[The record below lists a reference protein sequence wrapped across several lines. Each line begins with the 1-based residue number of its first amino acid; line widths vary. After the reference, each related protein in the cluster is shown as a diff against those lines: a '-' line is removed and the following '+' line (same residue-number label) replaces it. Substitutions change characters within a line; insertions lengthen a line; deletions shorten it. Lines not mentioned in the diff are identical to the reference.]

1 MTEQHSS
8 RGNKAGEHKFSS
20 RAERRKHEKAQ
31 FQARAQAGDQRIFA
45 PINPDQYGSSS
56 KPGASAARK
65 TQNVPYSA
73 VKSRYV
79 PNKKSTAPSSQTKN
93 RVKAQ
98 ATGKGDNNKKSKTAV
113 GNKTSK
119 QKHPKSKNT
128 SGRIRVGLWVKRIL
142 GLITGLVLVAII
154 AGCITFL
161 IAYYRLEVPEAQ
173 KFANAQVTTVY
184 WGDTNKMMGKFA
196 ERNRTIVDTKS
207 FENSYIR
214 DAVVASEDRTFYE
227 NSGIDIKGIARALWN
242 NVRGRPTQG
251 ASTLTQQYVE
261 NYYTGKNTG
270 YTGKFKETILALKI
284 NRQVPKEKILNDY
297 LNTIYFG
304 RGAYGIEAAAN
315 AYFGKSAKDLNL
327 SESALLA
334 GIIPAPNAWDPLVS
348 PEKAQQRWQRVLNL
362 MAADNMIKKNEKNAA
377 EFPQVQKKKQEGTY
391 FKGTTG
397 YLLQHVRQELV
408 TQIGYTED
416 EIDRAGIR
424 IYTTIDPEKQ
434 KLLEEAVGTLPEN
447 RPEGLRVAAT
457 SIDTAT
463 GAVIAE
469 YGGPDYQKVQRNA
482 VTQDVAQAGSTFK
495 PFALLAALEHGHK
508 LSEKINGSGPM
519 KIGDAWVGNYG
530 GASYGQVDLI
540 KATKYSINT
549 AYVRLNSEI
558 GMDATRQV
566 AIAAGY
572 SKNTV
577 GLDKNS
583 VVGVLGT
590 SSPHNLEIAEAY
602 TTFATG
608 GIRRTA
614 HIIDKVTDSS
624 GNILYEADTAGIRQ
638 FEEENI
644 SELTKALSAVAETGG
659 TGDTA
664 GKLGRPVA
672 AKTGSSNDNRSAQFV
687 GYVPQMVTAISMYQV
702 GKNGAEESIT
712 PFGGVRE
719 VTGGTWPAKLWLAY
733 MRPAVKGLEP
743 QPLFSSETS
752 KYRVRPKEKN
762 TPYKTAEVPSAPPPE
777 TVGNPLTVPSSSAP
791 ASSPPPQ
798 SPEAPES
805 SSPAAP
811 PSP

>member
-31 FQARAQAGDQRIFA
+31 FQTRAQAGDQRIFA

-65 TQNVPYSA
+65 KQNVPYSA

-93 RVKAQ
+93 RVKTQ
-98 ATGKGDNNKKSKTAV
+98 AAGKGDNNKKSKTAV

-128 SGRIRVGLWVKRIL
+128 SGRSRVGLWVKRIL

-508 LSEKINGSGPM
+508 LSEQINGSGPM
-519 KIGDAWVGNYG
+519 RIGDAWVGNYG

-733 MRPAVKGLEP
+733 MRPAVKGLES

-798 SPEAPES
+798 SPEASES

>member
-1 MTEQHSS
+1 MTEKNSAPDMG
-8 RGNKAGEHKFSS
+8 RGRAGFSS
-20 RAERRKHEKAQ
+20 RAQRRKHEKEQ
-31 FQARAQAGDQRIFA
+31 LQARAQASDQRIFA
-45 PINPDQYGSSS
+45 PINPNRYHNPPKPAGRIPSRGAKNSVNVGASRSLPSKTTNLSGKSSRGINKTRPSSAGKIRTAKKINKSASKKAPKTHNRNLS
-56 KPGASAARK
+56 KPKQGRRAS
-65 TQNVPYSA
+65 
-73 VKSRYV
+73 
-79 PNKKSTAPSSQTKN
+79 
-93 RVKAQ
+93 
-98 ATGKGDNNKKSKTAV
+98 
-113 GNKTSK
+113 
-119 QKHPKSKNT
+119 
-128 SGRIRVGLWVKRIL
+128 LWIKRIL
-142 GLITGLVLVAII
+142 GLVTGLILVAVI
-154 AGCITFL
+154 AGCVTFL

-184 WGDTNKMMGKFA
+184 WGDTDKMMGKFA

-207 FENSYIR
+207 FKQPYIR

-227 NSGIDIKGIARALWN
+227 NSGIDVKGIFRALWN

-261 NYYTGKNTG
+261 NYYTGKNAG

-284 NRQVPKEKILNDY
+284 NRQVPKEKIINDY

-315 AYFGKSAKDLNL
+315 AYFGKSAKDMNL

-334 GIIPAPNAWDPLVS
+334 GIIPAPNSWDPLVN
-348 PEKAQQRWQRVLNL
+348 PDQAKKRWQRVLNL
-362 MAADNMIKKNEKNAA
+362 MVADNMIKQSDRDSAV
-377 EFPQVQKKKQEGTY
+377 FPQVQQKKPEGSY

-408 TQIGYTED
+408 KQIGYTED
-416 EIDRAGIR
+416 EIDRAGIK

-434 KLLEEAVGTLPEN
+434 KMLEEAVNTLPEQK
-447 RPEGLRVAAT
+447 PEGLRVAAT

-463 GAVIAE
+463 GAILAE
-469 YGGPDYQKVQRNA
+469 YGGADYQKIQRNA

-508 LSEKINGSGPM
+508 LSDTINGAGPM
-519 KIGDAWVGNYG
+519 KVGDAWVGNYG
-530 GASYGQVDLI
+530 GASYGQVDLLR
-540 KATKYSINT
+540 ATKLSINT
-549 AYVRLNSEI
+549 AYIRLNSEI
-558 GMDATRQV
+558 GMDTTRQV

-572 SKNTV
+572 SKDTV

-583 VVGVLGT
+583 IVGVLGT
-590 SSPHNLEIAEAY
+590 SSPHNIEIAEAY

-614 HIIDKVTDSS
+614 HIISKITDSS
-624 GNILYEADTAGIRQ
+624 GNILYEADTTGTRQ

-644 SELTKALSAVAETGG
+644 SELTKALAAVTETGG

-687 GYVPQMVTAISMYQV
+687 GYVPQMVTAVSMYQV
-702 GKNGAEESIT
+702 GTNGAEESIT
-712 PFGGVRE
+712 PFGGVKE

-733 MRPAVKGLEP
+733 MKNAVKGLPPE
-743 QPLFSSETS
+743 PLFSSDKNQS
-752 KYRVRPKEKN
+752 QVKPKEKQ
-762 TPYKTAEVPSAPPPE
+762 TPYKTAEQPAAPPPE
-777 TVGNPLTVPSSSAP
+777 TVGNPLTVPSTSTIPSSAP
-791 ASSPPPQ
+791 PA
-798 SPEAPES
+798 
-805 SSPAAP
+805 SPAP
-811 PSP
+811 SEHIPSP

>member
-1 MTEQHSS
+1 MTEKHSS
-8 RGNKAGEHKFSS
+8 RGNQAGEHKFSS
-20 RAERRKHEKAQ
+20 RAERRKHEKEQ

-45 PINPDQYGSSS
+45 PINPDQYRNPA
-56 KPGASAARK
+56 KPGARAAHKMPTIPQSAGKPRSTTLKGAKSPVKSPQPRNSVK
-65 TQNVPYSA
+65 SQAA
-73 VKSRYV
+73 VKGV
-79 PNKKSTAPSSQTKN
+79 
-93 RVKAQ
+93 
-98 ATGKGDNNKKSKTAV
+98 NNKKAKAASN
-113 GNKTSK
+113 NKTSK
-119 QKHPKSKNT
+119 QKHPKVKNT
-128 SGRIRVGLWVKRIL
+128 SRRSRVGVWVKRIL
-142 GLITGLVLVAII
+142 GLVTGLILVAVI

-184 WGDTNKMMGKFA
+184 WGDNSKMMGKFA

-207 FENSYIR
+207 FEKTYIR

-362 MAADNMIKKNEKNAA
+362 MATDHMIKKSDKNAA
-377 EFPQVQKKKQEGTY
+377 EFPQVQEKKQEGTY

-408 TQIGYTED
+408 KQIGYTED
-416 EIDRAGIR
+416 EIDRAGIK

-434 KLLEEAVGTLPEN
+434 KLLEEAVQTLPEN
-447 RPEGLRVAAT
+447 KPEGLRVAAT

-469 YGGPDYQKVQRNA
+469 YGGEDYQKIQRNA

-495 PFALLAALEHGHK
+495 PFALLAALEQGHK
-508 LSEKINGSGPM
+508 LSESINGSGPM
-519 KIGDAWVGNYG
+519 KVGDAWVGNYG
-530 GASYGQVDLI
+530 GASYGQVDLL

-572 SKNTV
+572 SKDTV
-577 GLDKNS
+577 GIDKNS
-583 VVGVLGT
+583 IVGVLGT

-608 GIRRTA
+608 GIRKTA
-614 HIIDKVTDSS
+614 HIIEKVTDSS
-624 GNILYEADTAGIRQ
+624 GNILYEADTAGTRQ

-644 SELTKALSAVAETGG
+644 SELTKALAAVAETGG

-664 GKLGRPVA
+664 GRLGRPVA

-687 GYVPQMVTAISMYQV
+687 GYVPQMVTAVSMYQV

-719 VTGGTWPAKLWLAY
+719 VTGGTWPARLWLAY
-733 MRPAVKGLEP
+733 MKPAVKGLAPE
-743 QPLFSSETS
+743 PLFSSE
-752 KYRVRPKEKN
+752 KNQYRVRPSEKS

-777 TVGNPLTVPSSSAP
+777 TVGNPLTVPSSPSSPPP
-791 ASSPPPQ
+791 ASSPPP
-798 SPEAPES
+798 SPSAPI
-805 SSPAAP
+805 

>member
-1 MTEQHSS
+1 MTEKHSS
-8 RGNKAGEHKFSS
+8 RGNQAGEHKFSS
-20 RAERRKHEKAQ
+20 RAERRKHEKEQ

-45 PINPDQYGSSS
+45 PINPDQYRNPV
-56 KPGASAARK
+56 KPAAARAARK
-65 TQNVPYSA
+65 MPTIPQSAGKPRSTILKGAKSPQPRNSVKSQAA
-73 VKSRYV
+73 VKGV
-79 PNKKSTAPSSQTKN
+79 
-93 RVKAQ
+93 
-98 ATGKGDNNKKSKTAV
+98 NNKKAKAASN
-113 GNKTSK
+113 NKTSK
-119 QKHPKSKNT
+119 QKHPKVKNT
-128 SGRIRVGLWVKRIL
+128 SRRSRVGVWVKRIL
-142 GLITGLVLVAII
+142 GLVTGLILVAVI

-184 WGDTNKMMGKFA
+184 WGDNSKMMGKFA

-207 FENSYIR
+207 FEKTYIR

-362 MAADNMIKKNEKNAA
+362 MATDHMIKKSDKDAA
-377 EFPQVQKKKQEGTY
+377 EFPQVQEKKQEGTY

-408 TQIGYTED
+408 KQIGYTED
-416 EIDRAGIR
+416 EIDRAGIK

-434 KLLEEAVGTLPEN
+434 KLLEEAVQTLPEN
-447 RPEGLRVAAT
+447 KPEGLRVAAT

-469 YGGPDYQKVQRNA
+469 YGGEDYQKIQRNA

-495 PFALLAALEHGHK
+495 PFALLAALEQGHK
-508 LSEKINGSGPM
+508 LSESINGSGPM
-519 KIGDAWVGNYG
+519 KVGDAWVGNYG
-530 GASYGQVDLI
+530 GASYGQVDLL

-572 SKNTV
+572 SKDTV

-583 VVGVLGT
+583 IVGVLGT

-608 GIRRTA
+608 GIRKTA
-614 HIIDKVTDSS
+614 HIIEKVTDSS
-624 GNILYEADTAGIRQ
+624 GNILYEADTAGTRQ

-644 SELTKALSAVAETGG
+644 SELTKALAAVAETGG

-664 GKLGRPVA
+664 GRLGRPVA

-687 GYVPQMVTAISMYQV
+687 GYVPQMVTAVSMYQV

-719 VTGGTWPAKLWLAY
+719 VTGGTWPARLWLAY
-733 MRPAVKGLEP
+733 MKPAVKGLAPE
-743 QPLFSSETS
+743 PLFSSE
-752 KYRVRPKEKN
+752 KNQYRVRPSEKS

-777 TVGNPLTVPSSSAP
+777 TVGNPLTVPSSPSSPPP
-791 ASSPPPQ
+791 ASSPPP
-798 SPEAPES
+798 SPSAPI
-805 SSPAAP
+805 

>member
-1 MTEQHSS
+1 MTEKHSS
-8 RGNKAGEHKFSS
+8 RGNQAGEHKFSS
-20 RAERRKHEKAQ
+20 RAERRKHEKEQ

-45 PINPDQYGSSS
+45 PINPDQYRNPV
-56 KPGASAARK
+56 KPAAVRAARK
-65 TQNVPYSA
+65 MPTIPQSAGKPRSTILKGAKSPQPRNSVKSQAA
-73 VKSRYV
+73 VKGV
-79 PNKKSTAPSSQTKN
+79 
-93 RVKAQ
+93 
-98 ATGKGDNNKKSKTAV
+98 NNKKAKAASN
-113 GNKTSK
+113 NKTSK
-119 QKHPKSKNT
+119 QKHPKVKNT
-128 SGRIRVGLWVKRIL
+128 SRRSRVGVWVKRIL
-142 GLITGLVLVAII
+142 GLVTGLILVAVI

-184 WGDTNKMMGKFA
+184 WGDNSKMMGKFA

-207 FENSYIR
+207 FEKTYIR

-362 MAADNMIKKNEKNAA
+362 MATDHMIKKSDKDAA
-377 EFPQVQKKKQEGTY
+377 EFPQVQEKKQEGTY

-408 TQIGYTED
+408 KQIGYTED
-416 EIDRAGIR
+416 EIDRAGIK

-434 KLLEEAVGTLPEN
+434 KLLEEAVQTLPEN
-447 RPEGLRVAAT
+447 KPEGLRVAAT

-469 YGGPDYQKVQRNA
+469 YGGEDYQKIQRNA

-495 PFALLAALEHGHK
+495 PFALLAALEQGHK
-508 LSEKINGSGPM
+508 LSESINGSGPM
-519 KIGDAWVGNYG
+519 KVGDAWVGNYG
-530 GASYGQVDLI
+530 GASYGQVDLL

-572 SKNTV
+572 SKDTV

-583 VVGVLGT
+583 IVGVLGT

-608 GIRRTA
+608 GIRKTA
-614 HIIDKVTDSS
+614 HIIEKVTDSS
-624 GNILYEADTAGIRQ
+624 GNILYEADTAGTRQ

-644 SELTKALSAVAETGG
+644 SELTKALAAVAETGG

-664 GKLGRPVA
+664 GRLGRPVA

-687 GYVPQMVTAISMYQV
+687 GYVPQMVTAVSMYQV

-719 VTGGTWPAKLWLAY
+719 VTGGTWPARLWLAY
-733 MRPAVKGLEP
+733 MKPAVKGLAPE
-743 QPLFSSETS
+743 PLFSSE
-752 KYRVRPKEKN
+752 KNQYRVRPSEKS

-777 TVGNPLTVPSSSAP
+777 TVGNPLTVPSSPSSPPP
-791 ASSPPPQ
+791 ASSPPP
-798 SPEAPES
+798 SPSAPI
-805 SSPAAP
+805 